1 MLSNDVRKSLIALF
15 LATTL
20 FSMTILNPQ
29 YSVLTDKAQSN
40 TESATQGELQGR
52 ALLNISGPISPT
64 SPVNAT
70 WYAEVTLEES
80 YGTDLLGNRSLG
92 LLGQIDENLGNSDG
106 WVDSEESNEFAEM
119 VYTARNWTNGESA
132 GCCIFDYLPMIAMD
146 GTEITVFPPIEGPV
160 NRTGG
165 SWGWVESAVLSGSA
179 DGRILRLLDLPRM
192 GALIEEIPLEVSL
205 PEGWEL
211 KFSPM
216 MAIIEGT
223 PDRFTVNR
231 SEAPVAHDIRITIG
245 ENQQPIISATR
256 FPYTT
261 NSIALNKASSFSAVC
276 SDSPLE
282 SPEIG
287 WEVSRNGGVLS
298 TFQNPWFDF
307 TPSEMGISHGD
318 EITVTGTCTDHHGMT
333 SNWSNVVTVD
343 GEYPEW
349 DAEITLVNG
358 AETTPHDVLVDL
370 IEIPAGGS
378 IMVDVNGSD
387 DSGIPVALDL
397 FTNISDDWRQQGVGQ
412 STFQFTVYQGAGVN
426 GADISIEDRHLP
438 REPTLTSMVLRVTD
452 DAGNEVIHEWII
464 RVLDSNPPVVMLD
477 FSSNGVQAD
486 PDDEI
491 HEGDVIQANLSK
503 SFDDIDAIEEVTWS
517 AWLDGNPLKSLVS
530 WSEIE
535 NFMLPSMAQ
544 GTHELEIEAIDSNEN
559 SRNETFSFTVHPKRG
574 AHISILSKSLS
585 EGAVVGSQSE
595 LTLIVENQGTD
606 QAFVRACLDGIC
618 SRYEEI
624 QGSTLQSGPVQA
636 SVEFEFQ
643 INNRTITGL
652 SLQWDSSAAGS
663 SGSIPFEIE
672 IDHSSDS
679 DPSSF
684 VILGILLLTS
694 IGVVAAFQKMRNFEE
709 K

>member
-1 MLSNDVRKSLIALF
+1 MFSSDFSKALIALF
-15 LATTL
+15 LAMTV
-20 FSMTILNPQ
+20 FSMTNLNLQ
-29 YSVLTDKAQSN
+29 NSELTEKTESN
-40 TESATQGELQGR
+40 TEGANQGELQGW
-52 ALLNISGPISPT
+52 AFLNISGPILPT
-64 SPVNAT
+64 YPVNAT

-132 GCCIFDYLPMIAMD
+132 GCCIFDYFPMIAMD

-165 SWGWVESAVLSGSA
+165 NWGWIESAVLSGSA
-179 DGRILRLLDLPRM
+179 DGRIMRLLDLPRM

-205 PEGWEL
+205 PEGWEF

-216 MAIIEGT
+216 MEIIEGT

-245 ENQQPIISATR
+245 ENQQPTISATR
-256 FPYTT
+256 FPSTA
-261 NSIALNKASSFSAVC
+261 NSIALNKVSSFSAVC

-287 WEVSRNGGVLS
+287 WEVSRNGEILS

-307 TPSEMGISHGD
+307 TPSEIGILHGD
-318 EITVTGTCTDHHGMT
+318 EISVTGTCTDHHGVA
-333 SNWSNVVTVD
+333 SNWIDVVTVD

-358 AETTPHDVLVDL
+358 AESTPHDILVGL

-378 IMVDVNGSD
+378 IIMDVNCSD
-387 DSGIPVALDL
+387 DSGLPVALDL
-397 FTNISDDWRQQGVGQ
+397 FTNISNDWRQQGVDQ
-412 STFQFTVYQGAGVN
+412 SNFHFTVYQGAGVN

-438 REPTLTSMVLRVTD
+438 KDPTLTSMVLRVTD

-464 RVLDSNPPVVMLD
+464 RVLDSNPPVVMMDL
-477 FSSNGVQAD
+477 SSNGVQAD
-486 PDDEI
+486 SDDGL
-491 HEGDVIQANLSK
+491 HEDDSIQANLSR
-503 SFDDIDAIEEVTWS
+503 SFDDIDAIEEVIWS

-544 GTHELEIEAIDSNEN
+544 GTHELVIEATDSSGN
-559 SRNETFSFTVHPKRG
+559 SRNETFSLTVQPKRG

-585 EGAVVGSQSE
+585 DDAVVGSQAE

-606 QAFVRACLDGIC
+606 QAFVRACLDGVC

-624 QGSTLQSGPVQA
+624 QGSTLESGPIQA

-672 IDHSSDS
+672 IDHGRESGLSSS
-679 DPSSF
+679 A
-684 VILGILLLTS
+684 ILTILLLAS
-694 IGVVAAFQKMRNFEE
+694 IGIVAAYQKMRNFEE